1 MLQRYN
7 SIYSRHG
14 QIHNCNIKTLVCH
27 SSYGFFWSWFSMKG
41 AIIVKRNIK
50 VPLSQEFGGVSR
62 GVCCGRFRNT
72 TEPRE
77 SVAFSNVSN
86 GNTGGSVSN
95 VK

>member
-41 AIIVKRNIK
+41 AIIVKK
-50 VPLSQEFGGVSR
+50 
-62 GVCCGRFRNT
+62 T
-72 TEPRE
+72 
-77 SVAFSNVSN
+77 
-86 GNTGGSVSN
+86 
-95 VK
+95 

>member
-41 AIIVKRNIK
+41 AIIVKK
-50 VPLSQEFGGVSR
+50 HKSTVVSGGWWCFAQCVLWTISKHNGTSGKR
-62 GVCCGRFRNT
+62 GVF
-72 TEPRE
+72 
-77 SVAFSNVSN
+77 
-86 GNTGGSVSN
+86 
-95 VK
+95 